1 MKKSIYIICLTVLV
15 AGMFGC
21 RKYLDINS
29 DPASPS
35 VPSLPALLSPAQAV
49 MSRTLIFDARGSGA
63 YTQFWSN
70 VAVQETF
77 DIHNANQ
84 GGASTG
90 AAGLGAQGW
99 RDVYQLQGPSI
110 NLIIQ
115 QGIQNEQWDYVGV
128 AFALRAWGFQ
138 YLTDMYS
145 DIVFRQAWEP
155 NRVFFDYDDQETVY
169 RGIDSICRQA
179 LRYLART
186 DGKVNQ
192 SVLARGDQIYQGNRD
207 RWIKFVYGLMA
218 RNYQRLSNKAE
229 YKPDSVIRYVDL
241 SFTNNNENAFVP
253 HAGTRNDDTNPMGP
267 ARDNFS
273 VRRQSRFI
281 VQLLDGTI
289 LRGSAA
295 PANRDPRIRGMLSIS
310 PDTSFISPTMT
321 ELNGG
326 YRFLT
331 PAVGY
336 TLGTAG
342 SLTFRRG
349 PATVWGDSAIANPAI
364 GNFADRTIGKYLFR
378 NNAPLPVM
386 TYHELQFIKAEA
398 ALLKGDKAT
407 AFAAYRNGITA
418 HFDFVNAMNTGTNNF
433 NPISNAERTA
443 YLSSA
448 AVKQNAVSLTL
459 TDIMQQKFIANWG
472 WNFLEQWC
480 DMRRY
485 HYYDVDPETNLPV
498 FNGFHVITV
507 FSAFNGGPNMAYRF
521 WPTNFS
527 EFDWNREALRKIG
540 ALNQN
545 YHTLEMWFSQP

>member
-1 MKKSIYIICLTVLV
+1 MKKILYITCLTVFLS
-15 AGMFGC
+15 GMVGC
-21 RKYLDINS
+21 KKYLDINS

-35 VPSLPALLSPAQAV
+35 VPSLPALLAPAQAT
-49 MSRTLIFDARGSGA
+49 MSRTLIFDGRGTGQ
-63 YTQFWSN
+63 YNQFWSST
-70 VAVQETF
+70 AVQEVY

-84 GGASTG
+84 GGSG
-90 AAGLGAQGW
+90 IGNQGW
-99 RDVYQLQGPSI
+99 RDIYQLQGPSI

-128 AFALRAWGFQ
+128 ALALRAWGFQ
-138 YLTDMYS
+138 YLTDMHS
-145 DIVFRQAWEP
+145 DIVFKQAWEP
-155 NRVFFDYDDQETVY
+155 NRVFFDYNDQETVY
-169 RGIDSICRQA
+169 KGIDSICRQA
-179 LRYLART
+179 LVYLSRT

-192 SVLARGDQIYQGNRD
+192 AQLVRGDIIYQGNRN

-218 RNYQRLSNKAE
+218 RNYHRLTNKAD
-229 YKPDSVIRYVDL
+229 YKADSVIRYVDL
-241 SFTNNNENAFVP
+241 SLASNTENTFVP
-253 HAGTRNDDTNPMGP
+253 HSATRNDDTNPMGP

-289 LRGSAA
+289 LRGSSTG
-295 PANRDPRIRGMLSIS
+295 ANRDPRIRGMLSLS

-321 ELNGG
+321 ALNGG
-326 YRFLT
+326 YRFLL
-331 PAVGY
+331 PSVGY

-364 GNFADRTIGKYLFR
+364 ANFADRTIGKYLFR

-398 ALLKGDKAT
+398 ALIKRDKGT
-407 AFAAYRNGITA
+407 AFTAYRNGISA
-418 HFDFVNAMNTGTNNF
+418 HFDFVNAMNSGTNNF
-433 NPISNAERTA
+433 SPISTAERAA
-443 YLSSA
+443 YLASPAIKQTA
-448 AVKQNAVSLTL
+448 AALTL
-459 TDIMQQKFIANWG
+459 TDVMQQKFIGNWG

-480 DMRRY
+480 DFRRY
-485 HYYDVDPETNLPV
+485 HYYDIDPETTLPV
-498 FNGFHVITV
+498 FNGFQTITT
-507 FSAFNGGPNMAYRF
+507 FSAFNGGPNLAYRV

-527 EFDWNREALRKIG
+527 EFDWNRDALRKIG
-540 ALNQN
+540 ALNTN

>member
-1 MKKSIYIICLTVLV
+1 MKKILYIISLTVVLSSL
-15 AGMFGC
+15 FGC
-21 RKYLDINS
+21 KKYLDINS

-35 VPSLPALLSPAQAV
+35 VPSLPALLAPAQAT
-49 MSRTLIFDARGSGA
+49 MSRTLIFDARATGA

-70 VAVQETF
+70 VANSEVY

-84 GGASTG
+84 GGSG
-90 AAGLGAQGW
+90 AGNQGW
-99 RDVYQLQGPSI
+99 RDIYQLQGPSI

-138 YLTDMYS
+138 YLTDTHS
-145 DIVFRQAWEP
+145 DIVFKQAWEP

-169 RGIDSICRQA
+169 KGIDSICRQA
-179 LRYLART
+179 LVYLSRT

-192 SVLARGDQIYQGNRD
+192 AQLVRGDIMYQGNRD

-218 RNYQRLSNKAE
+218 RNFHRLTNKAN
-229 YKPDSVIRYVDL
+229 YKADSVIRYVDL
-241 SFTNNNENAFVP
+241 SMSSNADNAFVP
-253 HAGTRNDDTNPMGP
+253 HSATRNDDTNPMGP

-281 VQLLDGTI
+281 VQLMDGTI
-289 LRGSAA
+289 LRGNSDGAS
-295 PANRDPRIRGMLSIS
+295 RDPRIRGMLSVS

-321 ELNGG
+321 SLNGG
-326 YRFLT
+326 YRFLL
-331 PAVGY
+331 PSVGY
-336 TLGTAG
+336 VLGNAG

-364 GNFADRTIGKYLFR
+364 ANFADRTVGKYLFR

-398 ALLKGDKAT
+398 ALIKRDKGT
-407 AFAAYRNGITA
+407 AFTAYRNGISA
-418 HFDFVNAMNTGTNNF
+418 HFDFVNAMNSGTNNY
-433 NPISNAERTA
+433 NPISATERTS
-443 YLSSA
+443 YLASP
-448 AVKQNAVSLTL
+448 AVKQAAAALTL
-459 TDIMQQKFIANWG
+459 TDVMQQKFIGNWG

-485 HYYDVDPETNLPV
+485 HYFDTDPETSLPV
-498 FNGFHVITV
+498 FNGLQPITL
-507 FSAFNGGPNMAYRF
+507 FSAFNGGPNMAYRL

-540 ALNQN
+540 ALNTN

>member
-49 MSRTLIFDARGSGA
+49 MSRTLIFDARANGA
-63 YTQFWSN
+63 YSQFWAN
-70 VAVQETF
+70 TAVQETF

-84 GGASTG
+84 GGSG
-90 AAGLGAQGW
+90 FGNQGW

-138 YLTDMYS
+138 YLTDMHS

-169 RGIDSICRQA
+169 KGIDSICRQA

-218 RNYQRLSNKAE
+218 RNYHRLTNKAD
-229 YKPDSVIRYVDL
+229 YKADSVIRYVDL

-295 PANRDPRIRGMLSIS
+295 APNRDPRIRGMLSVS

-364 GNFADRTIGKYLFR
+364 GNFSDRTIGKYLFR
-378 NNAPLPVM
+378 NNAPLPIM

-407 AFAAYRNGITA
+407 AFTAYRNGITA

-433 NPISNAERTA
+433 SPISAAERTA
-443 YLSSA
+443 YLASP
-448 AVKQNAVSLTL
+448 AVKQNAVALTV
-459 TDIMQQKFIANWG
+459 TDIMQQKFIGNWG

-480 DMRRY
+480 DLRRY

-507 FSAFNGGPNMAYRF
+507 FSAFNGGPNMAYRV

>member
-1 MKKSIYIICLTVLV
+1 MKKILYIISLTVVLSSL
-15 AGMFGC
+15 FGC
-21 RKYLDINS
+21 KKYLDINS

-35 VPSLPALLSPAQAV
+35 VPSLPALLAPAQAS
-49 MSRTLIFDARGSGA
+49 MSRTLIFDARATGA

-70 VAVQETF
+70 TGVQETY

-84 GGASTG
+84 GGSG
-90 AAGLGAQGW
+90 AGNQGW
-99 RDVYQLQGPSI
+99 RDIYQLQGPSI

-138 YLTDMYS
+138 YLTDTHS
-145 DIVFRQAWEP
+145 DIVFKQAWEP

-169 RGIDSICRQA
+169 KGIDSICRQA
-179 LRYLART
+179 LVYLSRT

-192 SVLARGDQIYQGNRD
+192 AQLVRGDIMYQGNRD

-218 RNYQRLSNKAE
+218 RNFHRLTNKAN
-229 YKPDSVIRYVDL
+229 YKADSVIRYVDL
-241 SFTNNNENAFVP
+241 SMSSNADNAFVP
-253 HAGTRNDDTNPMGP
+253 HSATRNDDTNPMGP

-281 VQLLDGTI
+281 VQLMDGTI
-289 LRGSAA
+289 LRGNSNGAS
-295 PANRDPRIRGMLSIS
+295 RDPRIRGMLSVS

-321 ELNGG
+321 ALNGG
-326 YRFLT
+326 YRFLL
-331 PAVGY
+331 PSVGY
-336 TLGTAG
+336 SLGSVG
-342 SLTFRRG
+342 STTFRRG

-364 GNFADRTIGKYLFR
+364 ANFADRTVGKYLFR

-398 ALLKGDKAT
+398 ALLKRDKGT
-407 AFAAYRNGITA
+407 AFTAYQNAITS
-418 HFDFVNAMNTGTNNF
+418 HFDFVNAMNSGTNNY
-433 NPISNAERTA
+433 NPISATERTS
-443 YLSSA
+443 YLTSP
-448 AVKQNAVSLTL
+448 AVKQTAAALTL
-459 TDIMQQKFIANWG
+459 TDVMQQKFIGNWG

-485 HYYDVDPETNLPV
+485 HYYDTDPETSLPV
-498 FNGFHVITV
+498 FNGFQPITT
-507 FSAFNGGPNMAYRF
+507 FSAFNGGPNLAYRV

-527 EFDWNREALRKIG
+527 EFDWNKEALRKIG
-540 ALNQN
+540 ALNTN

>member
-1 MKKSIYIICLTVLV
+1 MNMKKILYISCLTLVLSSL
-15 AGMFGC
+15 FGC
-21 RKYLDINS
+21 KKYLDINS

-35 VPSLPALLSPAQAV
+35 VPSLPALLAPAQAT
-49 MSRTLIFDARGSGA
+49 MSRTLIFDARATGA

-70 VAVQETF
+70 TGVQEAF

-84 GGASTG
+84 GGSG
-90 AAGLGAQGW
+90 FGNQGW
-99 RDVYQLQGPSI
+99 RDIYQLQGPSI
-110 NLIIQ
+110 NLMIQ

-128 AFALRAWGFQ
+128 ALALRAWGFQ
-138 YLTDMYS
+138 YLTDMHS
-145 DIVFRQAWEP
+145 DIVFKQAWEP
-155 NRVFFDYDDQETVY
+155 NRVFFDYNDQETVY
-169 RGIDSICRQA
+169 KGIDSICRQA
-179 LRYLART
+179 IVYLSRT

-192 SVLARGDQIYQGNRD
+192 AQLVRGDIIFQGNRD

-218 RNYQRLSNKAE
+218 RNFHRLTNKAD
-229 YKPDSVIRYVDL
+229 YKADSVIRYVDL
-241 SFTNNNENAFVP
+241 SMSSNADNAFIP
-253 HAGTRNDDTNPMGP
+253 HSATRNDDTNPMGP

-289 LRGSAA
+289 LRGNSDGAS
-295 PANRDPRIRGMLSIS
+295 RDPRIRGMLSVS

-321 ELNGG
+321 ALNGG
-326 YRFLT
+326 YRFLL
-331 PAVGY
+331 PSVGY

-349 PATVWGDSAIANPAI
+349 PSTVWGDSAIANPAI
-364 GNFADRTIGKYLFR
+364 ANFADRTVGKYLFR

-398 ALLKGDKAT
+398 ALIKRDKGT
-407 AFAAYRNGITA
+407 AFTAYTNAITS
-418 HFDFVNAMNTGTNNF
+418 HFDFVNSLNSGTNNF
-433 NPISNAERTA
+433 NPISTTERAA
-443 YLSSA
+443 YLASP
-448 AVKQNAVSLTL
+448 AVKQTAAALTL
-459 TDIMQQKFIANWG
+459 TDVMQQKFIGNWG

-485 HYYDVDPETNLPV
+485 HYYDTDPETSLPV
-498 FNGFHVITV
+498 FNGFQPITT
-507 FSAFNGGPNMAYRF
+507 FSAFNGGPNLAYRV

-527 EFDWNREALRKIG
+527 EFDWNRDALRKIG
-540 ALNQN
+540 ALNTN

>member
-1 MKKSIYIICLTVLV
+1 MNMKKILYFICLTVLV
-15 AGMFGC
+15 SSLFGC
-21 RKYLDINS
+21 KKYLDINS

-35 VPSLPALLSPAQAV
+35 VPSLPSLLSPAQAA
-49 MSRTLIFDARGSGA
+49 MSRTLIFDARGTGA

-70 VAVQETF
+70 TGVQEVY

-84 GGASTG
+84 GGSG
-90 AAGLGAQGW
+90 AGNQGW
-99 RDVYQLQGPSI
+99 RDIYQLQGPSI
-110 NLIIQ
+110 NLMIQ

-138 YLTDMYS
+138 YLTDMHS
-145 DIVFRQAWEP
+145 DIVFKQAWEP

-169 RGIDSICRQA
+169 KGIDSICRQA
-179 LRYLART
+179 LVYLSRT

-192 SVLARGDQIYQGNRD
+192 SQLGRGDIIYQGNRD
-207 RWIKFVYGLMA
+207 RWIRFVYGLMA
-218 RNYQRLSNKAE
+218 RNYHRLTNKAD
-229 YKPDSVIRYVDL
+229 YKADSVIRYVDL
-241 SFTNNNENAFVP
+241 SLASNADNAFVP
-253 HAGTRNDDTNPMGP
+253 HSATRNDDTNPMGP

-281 VQLLDGTI
+281 VQLMDGTI
-289 LRGSAA
+289 LRGNSVSTS
-295 PANRDPRIRGMLSIS
+295 RDPRIRGMLSIS

-321 ELNGG
+321 ALNGG
-326 YRFLT
+326 YRFLL
-331 PAVGY
+331 PSVGY
-336 TLGTAG
+336 SLGSAG

-364 GNFADRTIGKYLFR
+364 NNFADRTVGKYLFR

-398 ALLKGDKAT
+398 ALLKRDKGT
-407 AFAAYRNGITA
+407 AFTAYTNAITS
-418 HFDFVNAMNTGTNNF
+418 HFDFVNAMNSGTNNY
-433 NPISNAERTA
+433 NPISATERTS
-443 YLSSA
+443 YLTSP
-448 AVKQNAVSLTL
+448 AVKQTAGALTL
-459 TDIMQQKFIANWG
+459 TDVMQQKFIGNWG

-485 HYYDVDPETNLPV
+485 HYYDTDPETSLPV
-498 FNGFHVITV
+498 FNGFQPITT
-507 FSAFNGGPNMAYRF
+507 FSAFNGGPNLAYRV

-540 ALNQN
+540 ALNTN

>member
-1 MKKSIYIICLTVLV
+1 MNMKKILYISCLTLVLSSL
-15 AGMFGC
+15 FGC
-21 RKYLDINS
+21 KKYLDINS

-35 VPSLPALLSPAQAV
+35 VPSLPALLAPAQAT
-49 MSRTLIFDARGSGA
+49 MSRTLIFDARATGA

-70 VAVQETF
+70 TGVQETF

-84 GGASTG
+84 GGSG
-90 AAGLGAQGW
+90 FGNQGW
-99 RDVYQLQGPSI
+99 RDIYQLQGPSI
-110 NLIIQ
+110 NLMIQ

-128 AFALRAWGFQ
+128 ALALRAWGFQ
-138 YLTDMYS
+138 YLTDMHS
-145 DIVFRQAWEP
+145 DIVFKQAWEP

-169 RGIDSICRQA
+169 KGIDSICRQA
-179 LRYLART
+179 IVYLSRT

-192 SVLARGDQIYQGNRD
+192 AQLVRGDIIYQGNRD

-218 RNYQRLSNKAE
+218 RNFHRLTNKAD
-229 YKPDSVIRYVDL
+229 YKADSVIRYVDL
-241 SFTNNNENAFVP
+241 SMSSNADNAFVP
-253 HAGTRNDDTNPMGP
+253 HSATRNDDTNPMGP

-289 LRGSAA
+289 LRGNSDGAS
-295 PANRDPRIRGMLSIS
+295 RDPRIRGMLSVS

-321 ELNGG
+321 ALNGG
-326 YRFLT
+326 YRFLL
-331 PAVGY
+331 PSVGY
-336 TLGTAG
+336 TLGAAG

-349 PATVWGDSAIANPAI
+349 PSTVWGDSAIANPAI
-364 GNFADRTIGKYLFR
+364 ANFADRTVGKYLFR

-398 ALLKGDKAT
+398 ALLKRDKGT
-407 AFAAYRNGITA
+407 AFTAYRNAITS
-418 HFDFVNAMNTGTNNF
+418 HFDFVNSLNSGTNNF
-433 NPISNAERTA
+433 NPISATERAT
-443 YLSSA
+443 YLASP
-448 AVKQNAVSLTL
+448 AVKQTAAALTL
-459 TDIMQQKFIANWG
+459 TDVMQQKFIGNWG

-485 HYYDVDPETNLPV
+485 HYYDTDPETSLPV
-498 FNGFHVITV
+498 FNGFQPITT
-507 FSAFNGGPNMAYRF
+507 FSAFNGGPNLAYRV

-527 EFDWNREALRKIG
+527 EFDWNRDALRKIG
-540 ALNQN
+540 ALNTN